1 MRVRLDNLLFN
12 GGLKF
17 VLKLDVVCV
26 RIVLKWI
33 VWYFSFIMG
42 FNNKILGS
50 MFCCIDNSIYIL
62 LFIRFILI
70 NMLGKYVIFVEKLV
84 MIDK

>member
-62 LFIRFILI
+62 LFIIRFILI
-70 NMLGKYVIFVEKLV
+70 NMLGKYVIFV
-84 MIDK
+84 